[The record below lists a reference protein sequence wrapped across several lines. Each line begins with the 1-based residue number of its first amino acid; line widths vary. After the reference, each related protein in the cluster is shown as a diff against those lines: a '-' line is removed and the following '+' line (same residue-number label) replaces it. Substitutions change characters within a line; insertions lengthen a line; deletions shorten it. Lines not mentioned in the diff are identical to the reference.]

1 MHARSKWTGV
11 MLLAL
16 AVVSVSAPL
25 AFAESWVTISAAGK
39 AAVVEGAAAQVPDVT
54 VIDYGWDGFQATV
67 DVPGLALDPQQTELG
82 GFVRVR
88 LPDEP
93 VDGEIGAPAIPVV
106 RRLFVAPQ
114 GATVTVS
121 ATTGTSFTMGGSLV
135 GAALRLMPVQ
145 PPIPKT
151 PGALENAKFMYDPAA
166 YAGVK
171 YGAVRASVQELGEVR
186 GQRLMLLEVW
196 PVSYDPAAQQM
207 TYWPQIIADVQFT
220 GGLGT
225 GTGLSPLPGLRAIV
239 LNQDLVPRSA
249 ERGAGNYLI
258 AVASAYES
266 GIAEFASAKSAQGFT
281 VTTWSVAPGTTREAI
296 KTYISSLWG
305 NPDTAPDYVLL
316 VGDTNTIP
324 CWTGGGEGTPN
335 TDLPYVCMDGTSDWY
350 PDIAIGRFPVRSQTQ
365 LSDVVAKTLYY
376 ENGAFA
382 DPDYVKRAVF
392 MASEDNYTIS
402 EGTHNWVID
411 HYMIPNEI
419 VSDKLYCHTYHATTQ
434 QVRNAFNNG
443 RFYGIYSGHG
453 AETYWADGPVFYQ
466 SDVNALTNLSMY
478 PYIYSFS
485 CLTGSFQT
493 TECFM
498 ETWILAP
505 NKGAV
510 IAIGSTVTSYWDQ
523 DDILEKRLFDSIYDE
538 TDEVVPEVGPV
549 NNDAKYRFLAHYG
562 NGPTT
567 RRYFEMYNILGD
579 PALGFPGNCSD
590 AGTAQLD
597 AARYACED
605 TVGITVLDCGLNL
618 SQSEIDTATVTL
630 SSNSEPGGELVTLTE
645 TNPNSAL
652 FEGTA
657 IISATDAAGLLKV
670 ADGDTLTVTYID
682 ADNGEG
688 QPAIVTAGA
697 AVDCAPPTISNVRT
711 TNLEPRSVTVTFD
724 CNELARGTVHYG
736 TDCDHL
742 TQAVTGDNFGTSP
755 TVDLENLVDNQIYYY
770 RVDAIDTVGNVRE
783 DFDCFNFATPEIPDF
798 LTELFSNNNDLDY
811 TTVTFTPNGSVDF
824 YAGCVQPIVL
834 LPTDPAA
841 GTTLTLAND
850 SFSGVTLSGGANVY
864 LYGVGRNT
872 FYVGSNGY
880 VTFTAGDNNP
890 TESLVNHFDLPRISA
905 LFDDLNPAAGGS
917 VSWEQLADRVAVT
930 WLNVPEYG
938 SSRLSTFQIQMFFD
952 GKITLSYLAIG
963 APDGLAGLS
972 EGHGVSPYFGMS
984 NLSAMGACGPR
995 PPLASNVS
1003 VQTAVN
1009 APVTIGLLGNDDGL
1023 PDPPAAMT
1031 YVIVSLPPHGSLA
1044 DALAGPI
1051 TTVPYSLVSH
1061 GDQVVYTPGP
1071 YYSGS
1076 DSFTYAANDGGVP
1089 PEGGDSNVAMVS
1101 ISVLAGA
1108 SQAVFRFNMDS
1119 DPGWSEDRGHWEFG
1133 HPTGGGTHSRDPSNG
1148 YTGSNVYG
1156 YNLSGDYANN
1166 MATTEYLTTNAMNCR
1181 YLTGVELRF
1190 MRWLGVEGSQFDHA
1204 SLQASTDGVHWTD
1217 VWTNPTTIISESAW
1231 SQQVYDLSGL
1241 ADGQGQ
1247 VYLRWGMGPTD
1258 VRATYPGWNI
1268 DDVEIW
1274 GVVHVAAG
1282 DTNCD
1287 GAVNNF
1293 DITPF
1298 VLSLTDPAAYAAAYP
1313 GCSRLNGDINA
1324 DAQVNNFDIT
1334 PFVQLLAGQ

>member
-1 MHARSKWTGV
+1 VYDVYIGRACADNAADATRFSNKTIWYLSGQHQHMENILLVGEYLGFGGESEYATNAMEELRDGSSAYGYTTVGFPSDLLHIDTLYDAPGYDWPPSLLIQKLNIGQLVVNHLGHGAPDYAMKLYNSDVMNLTNTDLCFMYSQTCDAGWFDGNECWAETANVKTDHA
-11 MLLAL
+11 
-16 AVVSVSAPL
+16 
-25 AFAESWVTISAAGK
+25 AFAVEMNAREGWGQFDSTDGPSQRYNREFWD
-39 AAVVEGAAAQVPDVT
+39 AVYNTDEAK
-54 VIDYGWDGFQATV
+54 
-67 DVPGLALDPQQTELG
+67 TELG
-82 GFVRVR
+82 RATADSKEDNLWRVNENIMR
-88 LPDEP
+88 WCYY
-93 VDGEIGAPAIPVV
+93 EIN
-106 RRLFVAPQ
+106 LFGDPSVA
-114 GATVTVS
+114 
-121 ATTGTSFTMGGSLV
+121 
-135 GAALRLMPVQ
+135 
-145 PPIPKT
+145 
-151 PGALENAKFMYDPAA
+151 
-166 YAGVK
+166 
-171 YGAVRASVQELGEVR
+171 
-186 GQRLMLLEVW
+186 
-196 PVSYDPAAQQM
+196 
-207 TYWPQIIADVQFT
+207 
-220 GGLGT
+220 
-225 GTGLSPLPGLRAIV
+225 LPG
-239 LNQDLVPRSA
+239 
-249 ERGAGNYLI
+249 
-258 AVASAYES
+258 
-266 GIAEFASAKSAQGFT
+266 
-281 VTTWSVAPGTTREAI
+281 
-296 KTYISSLWG
+296 
-305 NPDTAPDYVLL
+305 
-316 VGDTNTIP
+316 
-324 CWTGGGEGTPN
+324 
-335 TDLPYVCMDGTSDWY
+335 
-350 PDIAIGRFPVRSQTQ
+350 
-365 LSDVVAKTLYY
+365 
-376 ENGAFA
+376 
-382 DPDYVKRAVF
+382 
-392 MASEDNYTIS
+392 
-402 EGTHNWVID
+402 
-411 HYMIPNEI
+411 
-419 VSDKLYCHTYHATTQ
+419 
-434 QVRNAFNNG
+434 
-443 RFYGIYSGHG
+443 
-453 AETYWADGPVFYQ
+453 
-466 SDVNALTNLSMY
+466 
-478 PYIYSFS
+478 S
-485 CLTGSFQT
+485 C
-493 TECFM
+493 
-498 ETWILAP
+498 
-505 NKGAV
+505 
-510 IAIGSTVTSYWDQ
+510 
-523 DDILEKRLFDSIYDE
+523 R
-538 TDEVVPEVGPV
+538 
-549 NNDAKYRFLAHYG
+549 
-562 NGPTT
+562 
-567 RRYFEMYNILGD
+567 
-579 PALGFPGNCSD
+579 D
-590 AGTAQLD
+590 AGTAKLD
-597 AARYACED
+597 TDKYACED
-605 TVGITVLDCGLNL
+605 SVEISVLDCGLNVNP
-618 SQSEIDTATVTL
+618 DAVDTVTVTAT
-630 SSNSEPGGELVTLTE
+630 SNSEPGGEAVTLTE
-645 TNPNSAL
+645 TSANSAL

-657 IISATDAAGLLKV
+657 IISATDAAGVLKV

-1247 VYLRWGMGPTD
+1247 VYLRWGMGPTH